1 MQIFGEK
8 ILVFVVF
15 SVSLLTEYHQ
25 SSKTSG
31 IMRSSN
37 ITTNQFVRIDQTPA
51 SIAERVIARIIDM
64 VIAGII
70 GFTAMYFYF
79 ELDYETR
86 NHLNYLFFFLIIL
99 PLWLYD
105 FLWETF
111 NEGQSPGKYI
121 MKIRVVN
128 KDGSRPTMGSFFMRW
143 LLSTIDV
150 GLSGIGLLFILLTK
164 NAQRLGDLAA
174 GTMVIKQVNLDKI
187 HVSLDEFYYAKKD
200 YRPVYEEAKNLS
212 QAQIEVIEKAVYGGN
227 GEHENQIA
235 TLADKVAKFLG
246 IEDKLKASIQK
257 GNSKE
262 KFLATILHDYNY
274 YLLELV

>member
-1 MQIFGEK
+1 M
-8 ILVFVVF
+8 
-15 SVSLLTEYHQ
+15 T
-25 SSKTSG
+25 
-31 IMRSSN
+31 SSN

-70 GFTAMYFYF
+70 GTATMYIYFF
-79 ELDYETR
+79 ELDYETK
-86 NHLNYLFFFLIIL
+86 NQLNYLFFFLIIL

-128 KDGSRPTMGSFFMRW
+128 KDGSRPTIGSFFMRW

-235 TLADKVAKFLG
+235 TLADKVAKFLR

>member
-1 MQIFGEK
+1 M
-8 ILVFVVF
+8 
-15 SVSLLTEYHQ
+15 
-25 SSKTSG
+25 
-31 IMRSSN
+31 
-37 ITTNQFVRIDQTPA
+37 
-51 SIAERVIARIIDM
+51 
-64 VIAGII
+64 
-70 GFTAMYFYF
+70 
-79 ELDYETR
+79 
-86 NHLNYLFFFLIIL
+86 FFFLIIL

>member
-1 MQIFGEK
+1 M
-8 ILVFVVF
+8 
-15 SVSLLTEYHQ
+15 T
-25 SSKTSG
+25 
-31 IMRSSN
+31 SSN

-70 GFTAMYFYF
+70 GTATMYIYFF
-79 ELDYETR
+79 ELDYETKKQ
-86 NHLNYLFFFLIIL
+86 LNYLFFFLIIL

>member
-1 MQIFGEK
+1 M
-8 ILVFVVF
+8 
-15 SVSLLTEYHQ
+15 T
-25 SSKTSG
+25 
-31 IMRSSN
+31 SSN

-86 NHLNYLFFFLIIL
+86 NQLNYLFFFLIIL

-128 KDGSRPTMGSFFMRW
+128 KDGSRPTIGSFFMRW

-174 GTMVIKQVNLDKI
+174 GTMVIKQVNLQPG
-187 HVSLDEFYYAKKD
+187 HPGDEFYYAKKD

>member
-1 MQIFGEK
+1 M
-8 ILVFVVF
+8 
-15 SVSLLTEYHQ
+15 T
-25 SSKTSG
+25 
-31 IMRSSN
+31 SSN

-128 KDGSRPTMGSFFMRW
+128 KDGSRPTIGS
-143 LLSTIDV
+143 S
-150 GLSGIGLLFILLTK
+150 
-164 NAQRLGDLAA
+164 
-174 GTMVIKQVNLDKI
+174 
-187 HVSLDEFYYAKKD
+187 
-200 YRPVYEEAKNLS
+200 
-212 QAQIEVIEKAVYGGN
+212 
-227 GEHENQIA
+227 
-235 TLADKVAKFLG
+235 
-246 IEDKLKASIQK
+246 
-257 GNSKE
+257 
-262 KFLATILHDYNY
+262 
-274 YLLELV
+274 

>member
-1 MQIFGEK
+1 M
-8 ILVFVVF
+8 
-15 SVSLLTEYHQ
+15 T
-25 SSKTSG
+25 
-31 IMRSSN
+31 SSN

-70 GFTAMYFYF
+70 GFTAIYFYF

-128 KDGSRPTMGSFFMRW
+128 TIGSFFMRW